1 MTNFRLLFIEGNR
14 QKLDKANVEVCY
26 QKIKALGFI
35 ESMPIEYV
43 SMDKAKEKLGDRKL
57 FKVTV
62 RRKSGEGEAVFSNF
76 EIKIETVNPEEYAN
90 YDGVC
95 IDGQHRY
102 LALQISDL
110 KEVEA
115 KYTEVSIPETMDI
128 LSYIAIRNNGKTWS
142 NDDFY
147 NSGIATGE
155 EKIDYML
162 ELCKEYKAAFIFAL
176 YTFGTVNLTS
186 TQIKAIQ
193 LGYKKAS
200 DFKNL
205 QLSNA
210 TQEIGDKLLEALKNN
225 SFLSK
230 DRFTGRFAGGLK
242 KYYAE
247 VGKDEEKVLEVI
259 NKIDKDSWEAH
270 FTPTNGT
277 SMEIKSY
284 VEAFKALQAESED
297 MAA

>member
-1 MTNFRLLFIEGNR
+1 MERKNLLFIEGNR
-14 QKLDKANVEVCY
+14 QKLEKTNVEVCY
-26 QKIKALGFI
+26 QKIKTLGFI

-62 RRKSGEGEAVFSNF
+62 RRKSGEGEAVISNF

-110 KEVEA
+110 KEVKA
-115 KYTEVSIPETMDI
+115 KYTEVSIPEAMDI

-284 VEAFKALQAESED
+284 VEAFKALQAESEEI
-297 MAA
+297 AA

>member
-1 MTNFRLLFIEGNR
+1 MERKNLLFIEGNR

-26 QKIKALGFI
+26 QKIKTLGFI

-43 SMDKAKEKLGDRKL
+43 PMDKAKEKLGDRKL

-76 EIKIETVNPEEYAN
+76 EIEMETVNPAEYAN

-102 LALQISDL
+102 LALQLAGLEDT
-110 KEVEA
+110 KAE
-115 KYTEVSIPETMDI
+115 YTEVSIPEAMDI
-128 LSYIAIRNNGKTWS
+128 LSYIAIRNNGKTWK
-142 NDDFY
+142 NEDFY
-147 NSGIATGE
+147 NSGISTGE

-186 TQIKAIQ
+186 SQIKAIQ

-205 QLSNA
+205 QLSKE
-210 TQEIGDKLLEALKNN
+210 TQRIGDKLLEALKNN
-225 SFLSK
+225 PFLSK

-242 KYYAE
+242 KYYLE
-247 VGKDEEKVLEVI
+247 VNKDEDKVLEVI
-259 NKIDKDSWEAH
+259 NKIDKYSWNKH

-284 VEAFKALQAESED
+284 MEAFKALEAESERI
-297 MAA
+297 AA

>member
-1 MTNFRLLFIEGNR
+1 MKKMNLLFIEGNR
-14 QKLDKANVEVCY
+14 QKLDKVNVEVCY

-62 RRKSGEGEAVFSNF
+62 RRKSGEGEAVVSNF

-95 IDGQHRY
+95 IDAQHRY

-147 NSGIATGE
+147 NSGISTGE

-162 ELCKEYKAAFIFAL
+162 KLCKEYKAAFIFAL
-176 YTFGTVNLTS
+176 YTFGTVSLTS

-205 QLSNA
+205 QLSKE
-210 TQEIGDKLLEALKNN
+210 TQRIGDELLEALKNN
-225 SFLSK
+225 LFLSK
-230 DRFTGRFAGGLK
+230 DRLTGKFAGGLK
-242 KYYAE
+242 KYYTE

-270 FTPTNGT
+270 FIPTNGT

-284 VEAFKALQAESED
+284 VEAFKALQAESEE

>member
-1 MTNFRLLFIEGNR
+1 MERKNLLFIEGNR

-26 QKIKALGFI
+26 QKIKTLGFI

-43 SMDKAKEKLGDRKL
+43 PMDKAKEKLGDRKL

-76 EIKIETVNPEEYAN
+76 EIEMETVNPAEYAN

-102 LALQISDL
+102 LALQLAGLEDT
-110 KEVEA
+110 KAE
-115 KYTEVSIPETMDI
+115 YTEVSIPEAMDI
-128 LSYIAIRNNGKTWS
+128 LSYIAIRNNGKTWK
-142 NDDFY
+142 NEDFY
-147 NSGIATGE
+147 NSGISTGE

-186 TQIKAIQ
+186 SQIKAIQ

-205 QLSNA
+205 QLSKT

-225 SFLSK
+225 PFLSK

-242 KYYAE
+242 KYYLE
-247 VGKDEEKVLEVI
+247 VNKDEDKVLEVI
-259 NKIDKDSWEAH
+259 NKIDKYSWNKH

-284 VEAFKALQAESED
+284 MEAFKALEAESERI
-297 MAA
+297 AA